1 MRFYATTPI
10 YYVNARPHLGHA
22 YTTIITDAFAR
33 FHRLAGRE
41 ALFIT
46 GTDEHGDKIAQAAAK
61 NGQSPL
67 EYADHI
73 SGLFRETWPRL
84 NAEPGGFIRT
94 TEDRHVR
101 AVTAFLDRVE
111 RRGDIY
117 FGRYGGHYCVGCERF
132 YTEKELVDGLCP
144 DHRTKPGYVEEEN
157 YFFRMSAYQDWLI
170 DHLKKNPDFIRPE
183 RYRNEVLGLL
193 REPLEDLCI
202 SRPKSRLDWG
212 IDLPFDDKFVT
223 YVWFDALISYI
234 SVIGWPDDEP
244 FGRWWPHAQHFIAKD
259 ILKPHAVFW
268 PTMLK
273 SAGLPLFQ
281 HLNVHGY
288 WQLGQAKMGKSV
300 GNAVDALGLSE
311 VYGVEAFR
319 YFLARDMAFGLDSE
333 FVEDALVARYNS
345 DLANDLGNLWQR
357 SLAMLARFGGGVLPA
372 DMEET
377 PGRDLAV
384 RLAEEYRAH
393 FQNLAVHKALAAAW
407 ELVGALNKLI
417 DVEAPWALA
426 KDPAKAGRLAAV
438 LRSLVEGLALAGAM
452 VWPVMPRTGE
462 EIWRRLGLDPARMD
476 MDLAGPRRNL
486 VPGRPAAAGPALFPR
501 VEFGGGLAAQAEKP
515 AAPPSPS
522 PKAEPLAPE
531 LVTIDEFRRLDL
543 RVAEVLAAE
552 AVPKSDKLLKLK
564 LNLGT
569 EERTIVAGLARHLRP
584 EDLVGR
590 LVVVAA
596 NLAPAKLMGI
606 TSQGMVLAASRRT
619 PDGEELALIAPSAI
633 IAPGS
638 RVS

>member
-33 FHRLAGRE
+33 FHRLTGRE

-61 NGQSPL
+61 SGQSPL
-67 EYADHI
+67 QYADRI
-73 SGLFRETWPRL
+73 SALFRETWPRL
-84 NAEPGGFIRT
+84 HAEPGGFIRT
-94 TEDRHVR
+94 TEDRHLK
-101 AVTAFLDRVE
+101 AVTTFLDRVE
-111 RRGDIY
+111 KRGDIY

-144 DHRTKPGYVEEEN
+144 DHRTPPGYVEEEN

-170 DHLKKNPDFIRPE
+170 DHIKKTPDFIRPE

-212 IDLPFDDKFVT
+212 VDLPFDDKFVT

-234 SVIGWPDDEP
+234 SVIGWPEEEP

-273 SAGLPLFQ
+273 SAGLPLYK

-311 VYGVEAFR
+311 VYGVEPFR

-333 FVEDALVARYNS
+333 FVEEALVARYNS

-357 SLAMLARFGGGVLPA
+357 SLAMLTRFGGGVLPE
-372 DMEET
+372 DLEGT
-377 PGRDLAV
+377 PGRDLAL
-384 RLAEEYRAH
+384 RLTEEYRDH

-407 ELVGALNKLI
+407 ELVGALNKRI
-417 DVEAPWALA
+417 DSEAPWALA
-426 KDPAKAGRLAAV
+426 KDPAQAGRLAAV
-438 LRSLVEGLALAGAM
+438 LRSLVEGLALAGALI
-452 VWPVMPRTGE
+452 WPVMPRTGE

-476 MDLAGPRRNL
+476 LDSAHLRRGL
-486 VPGRPAAAGPALFPR
+486 SPGRPAAAGPALFPR
-501 VEFGGGLAAQAEKP
+501 VETGAASAGKP
-515 AAPPSPS
+515 AAPPP
-522 PKAEPLAPE
+522 PTPPAAEPLVSE
-531 LVTIDEFRRLDL
+531 TVTIDEFRRLDL

-564 LNLGT
+564 INLGT
-569 EERTIVAGLARHLRP
+569 EERTIVAGLARHYRP
-584 EDLVGR
+584 EDMVGR

-606 TSQGMVLAASRRT
+606 TSQGMVLAAARRG
-619 PDGEELALIAPSAI
+619 PGGEELALITPSAPL
-633 IAPGS
+633 APGC
-638 RVS
+638 RVT